1 MVMALLSA
9 IAQPA
14 TGAVVEEVRP
24 SFDEVYATCFRKV
37 YAWVRA
43 NGCAPSDIEDV
54 TQDVFVVVQ
63 RNLPHFD
70 GRHLH
75 AWLYRIT
82 ARTVRDHRRS
92 AWFRHLF
99 ARAAD
104 DSLDTI
110 NSATLNPLELLSD
123 REDRR
128 AVHELIGKLNAT
140 WRSAF
145 VLFEIDG
152 VSGEEIAQ
160 LEGITV
166 EALWTRLHRARKQFA
181 ALVAARMRREV
192 AR

>member
-1 MVMALLSA
+1 MALLST
-9 IAQPA
+9 ILQPA
-14 TGAVVEEVRP
+14 TGAVVDEVRP
-24 SFDEVYATCFRKV
+24 GFDEVYTTCFRKV
-37 YAWVRA
+37 YRWVRA
-43 NGCAPSDIEDV
+43 HGCAPADIEDV

-63 RNLPHFD
+63 RKLPHFD

-92 AWFRHLF
+92 AWFRHVF
-99 ARAAD
+99 ARPAD
-104 DSLDTI
+104 DAIDAI
-110 NSATLNPLELLSD
+110 DSAAPTALEQLVGC
-123 REDRR
+123 EDRR
-128 AVHELIGKLNAT
+128 AVHELIGKLSAK

-152 VSGEEIAQ
+152 VSGEEIAK
-160 LEGITV
+160 LEGISV

-181 ALVAARMRREV
+181 ALVALRMRREA